1 MIAGFVALTV
11 ISLAIVFVFAAAR
24 AARRSDDQNEK
35 LEQMFESKRKAMSA
49 VREDIRAELLQKARK
64 TYKFGDIVEGKSQL
78 CSDCHVFHPVYVNQK
93 GEWEVS
99 CDGGRRIIQPDD
111 T

>member
-24 AARRSDDQNEK
+24 AARRSDDQSEK
-35 LEQMFESKRKAMSA
+35 LEQMFERKRKAMAA
-49 VREDIRAELLQKARK
+49 VREDIRSKLFSAARN
-64 TYKFGDIVEGKSQL
+64 G
-78 CSDCHVFHPVYVNQK
+78 
-93 GEWEVS
+93 
-99 CDGGRRIIQPDD
+99 PDD